1 MYTMDFGTC
10 DGVHVEVVTIQ
21 GHSIQICD
29 LCASEAADVS
39 AFVDLA
45 LCLRF
50 RFGIE
55 RRSRIGL
62 MCLVGH
68 VL

>member
-1 MYTMDFGTC
+1 MWR
-10 DGVHVEVVTIQ
+10 VHVQVVTIQ
-21 GHSIQICD
+21 GHSIQICVR
-29 LCASEAADVS
+29 AEAGDVS